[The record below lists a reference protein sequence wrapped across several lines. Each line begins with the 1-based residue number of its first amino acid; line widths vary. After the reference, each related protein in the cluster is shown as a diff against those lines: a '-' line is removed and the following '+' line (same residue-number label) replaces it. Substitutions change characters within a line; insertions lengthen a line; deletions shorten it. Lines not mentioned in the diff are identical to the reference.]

1 MPGEDPGLQL
11 AGQLRQEL
19 EHQPVFLG
27 RLDLATPPV
36 MGGNRPVYLDAG
48 SEMRLNSASRKAG
61 GVLRRGDGSP
71 GEEHGGKA
79 GKREIEKAVS
89 GKRKPETG
97 SCSNSVVFSIPR

>member
-1 MPGEDPGLQL
+1 MTTLIV
-11 AGQLRQEL
+11 
-19 EHQPVFLG
+19 QP
-27 RLDLATPPV
+27 
-36 MGGNRPVYLDAG
+36 NRPVYLDAG

-89 GKRKPETG
+89 GKRTPETG
-97 SCSNSVVFSIPR
+97 SCSNSEVFSIPR